1 MGMLVDLINDVL
13 SAVLIAPQAVTVT
26 GTVTASITATSTFLD
41 MSDCEVST
49 GAIVAMG
56 AVSGTSPSY
65 SLQIEES
72 NGVSD
77 GWTFTAIPGLQ
88 FVSLSTTNGQVT
100 QRGLRTKQFVRANV
114 TNQTGSATPSV
125 TLSLTVIA
133 QRRFTAA
140 SGAQAGYSRSPST

>member
-1 MGMLVDLINDVL
+1 MLVDLINETFNPT
-13 SAVLIAPQAVTVT
+13 LIAPQAVTVT
-26 GTVTASITATSTFLD
+26 GTVSASITATTTFVD
-41 MSDCEVST
+41 MSDCHVST

-72 NGVSD
+72 NGVPD
-77 GWTFTAIPGLQ
+77 GWVFTAIPGLQ
-88 FVSLSTTNGQVT
+88 FVSLSTTNGTIV
-100 QRGLRTKQFVRANV
+100 QRGLRTKQYIRANV

-125 TLSLTVIA
+125 TLSLQIVA
-133 QRRFTAA
+133 AKKFVAA